1 MSKRVKKL
9 ILLTLLCVTTIY
21 AAPAASLIEGRI
33 YLKNGSIIE
42 CTGNDRLQLPKK
54 SGKLKI
60 FRDAFQKTKTKEL
73 ISAVD
78 IDSVIC
84 WHTKSPEHL
93 RKLVFEQD
101 PGWMWVYVETPHIT
115 ACIYSKKGYSIDTN
129 GGMLVLQRHGWF
141 SRSRVGCFLQK
152 CGESG
157 FQNIG
162 SAYRRSK
169 DSFRERIA
177 CYIDDDPELAGRI
190 RQSNTYRD
198 KTILMLQEYDPT
210 KH

>member
-1 MSKRVKKL
+1 M

-60 FRDAFQKTKTKEL
+60 FRNAFQKTKTKEL

>member
-60 FRDAFQKTKTKEL
+60 FRNAFQKTKTKEL

-129 GGMLVLQRHGWF
+129 GGMLVRQRSGWF
-141 SRSRVGCFLQK
+141 SSSRVAYFLQK
-152 CGESG
+152 HDESE

-162 SAYRRSK
+162 STYRRSK
-169 DSFRERIA
+169 DVFRERIA
-177 CYIDDDPELAGRI
+177 RYIDDDPELAERI
-190 RQSNTYRD
+190 RRSNAYRD
-198 KTILMLQEYDPT
+198 KTILMLRDYDPT
-210 KH
+210 KY

>member
-1 MSKRVKKL
+1 MKYC
-9 ILLTLLCVTTIY
+9 LLLLFLFATTAPLR
-21 AAPAASLIEGRI
+21 AAALVEGRI
-33 YLKNGSIIE
+33 YLKNGSVVE
-42 CTGNDRLQLPKK
+42 CTGDDRLQLPQK

-60 FRDAFQKTKTKEL
+60 FRDAFRKTKTKEL
-73 ISAVD
+73 IPAVD
-78 IDSVIC
+78 IDSVTC
-84 WHTKSPEHL
+84 WHPKSPEHL

-101 PGWMWVYVETPHIT
+101 PGWMWVYVETPHIK

-141 SRSRVGCFLQK
+141 SRSRVDYFLQK
-152 CGESG
+152 CGESEY
-157 FQNIG
+157 QDIG
-162 SAYRRSK
+162 STYRRSK

-177 CYIDDDPELAGRI
+177 RYIDDDPELAMRI

-198 KTILMLQEYDPT
+198 KTILMLQDYDPT